1 MYYIRTILQT
11 LFPVEQRLLG
21 RWALN
26 QSKEKLD
33 KKIDWANYDHCGP
46 CGSLMSM
53 YPPSE

>member
-33 KKIDWANYDHCGP
+33 KKIDWANYEHCGP
-46 CGSLMSM
+46 CGSLMSL